1 MSVLIFGGAGFLG
14 SHLVRKLVDEG
25 EDVVALDVGMPD
37 PPMPPLVDVRDRFTF
52 ETCQTEQLSEV
63 LRAMRN
69 HKAESVI
76 NLVTSFAPAF
86 ELNPQRGLRINLD
99 TQTNILEAARILG
112 LGRVV
117 CASSTYVYGAGR
129 PELVDETSLVRPDT
143 LYGACKAMNE
153 YLARHYHENF
163 GVDSLSVR
171 FSLIMGWGRGQRKVL
186 GRRGPWIVE
195 LFENP
200 LKGLPVRLPYA
211 AAKTSVVYV
220 KDMVGAVLAALRVK
234 DPVHRV
240 FNIVGEPICKA
251 DAAKIVKRILPDA
264 QIEVDLDGDFGDDRP
279 SDHATIP
286 AWEEN
291 LMVRELGYR
300 IRYSI
305 EDAVADYIKMAQEGR
320 FSW

>member
-1 MSVLIFGGAGFLG
+1 MSILVFGGAGFLG
-14 SHLVRKLVDEG
+14 SHLVRKLLDEG

-37 PPMPPLVDVRDRFTF
+37 PPMPPLGDVMGKVTF

-63 LRAMRN
+63 LRAIRK
-69 HKAESVI
+69 HKAGSVI
-76 NLVTSFAPAF
+76 NLVTSFSPAF
-86 ELNPQRGLRINLD
+86 ELNPQRGLRIHLD
-99 TQTNILEAARILG
+99 TQSNILEAARILG

-129 PELVDETSLVRPDT
+129 TEIVDEESLVRPDT

-153 YLARHYHENF
+153 YVARHYHENF
-163 GVDSLSVR
+163 GVDAVSVR

-200 LKGLPVRLPYA
+200 LQGLPVRLPYA
-211 AAKTSVVYV
+211 AVKSSVVYV
-220 KDMVGAVLAALRVK
+220 KDMVGAVLAALRKK

-251 DAAKIVKRILPDA
+251 EAAAVVKRILPGA
-264 QIEVDLDGDFGDDRP
+264 QIEVDLEGAFGDDRP
-279 SDHATIP
+279 SDRATIP

-291 LMVRELGYR
+291 LMIRELGYR
-300 IRYSI
+300 MRYSL
-305 EDAVADYIKMAQEGR
+305 EEAVTDYIKMAKAGK